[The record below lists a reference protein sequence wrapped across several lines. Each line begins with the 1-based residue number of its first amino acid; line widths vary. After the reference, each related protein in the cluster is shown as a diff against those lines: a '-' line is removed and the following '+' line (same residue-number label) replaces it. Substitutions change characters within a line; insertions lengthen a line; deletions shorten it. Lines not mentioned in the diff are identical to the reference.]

1 MQPALISPWRE
12 SYHFHLPCKTA
23 RSCKNCHQQQGSFYN
38 LSHHTGA
45 LKRSH
50 FFSFGTAFTTN
61 DQFQNIS
68 SLPLIGWHTLYK
80 AIYLPIHFRMNAS
93 WYEGHTTVT
102 KSSRFAGI
110 TTYPIS
116 AKSHSSILFKRRKRS
131 RPSSNLSRK
140 KRLTSQPSL
149 LSSSFF
155 NIIPQIIEQKKD
167 TSTQP
172 FIYSSW
178 TIQFI
183 YK

>member
-1 MQPALISPWRE
+1 MQPALISPRRE
-12 SYHFHLPCKTA
+12 SYPFHLPCRTA
-23 RSCKNCHQQQGSFYN
+23 RYCKNCHQQQGSFYN

-93 WYEGHTTVT
+93 WLRRTH
-102 KSSRFAGI
+102 
-110 TTYPIS
+110 
-116 AKSHSSILFKRRKRS
+116 HSYKVIQICRDN
-131 RPSSNLSRK
+131 NLSHFCQI
-140 KRLTSQPSL
+140 T
-149 LSSSFF
+149 FF
-155 NIIPQIIEQKKD
+155 NSLQAQKKEQALFQSLAEKTPYVSTIATFEFLLIIPQIIEQKKD

>member
-12 SYHFHLPCKTA
+12 SYHFHLPCRTA
-23 RSCKNCHQQQGSFYN
+23 RYCKNCHQQQGSFYN

-80 AIYLPIHFRMNAS
+80 AIYLPIHFRKNAS

-116 AKSHSSILFKRRKRS
+116 AKSHSSILFKRRKKS

-140 KRLTSQPSL
+140 KTPHVSTIATFEFL
-149 LSSSFF
+149 L
-155 NIIPQIIEQKKD
+155 IIPQIIEQQKD
-167 TSTQP
+167 TSTQTL
-172 FIYSSW
+172 IYSSW

-183 YK
+183 FK